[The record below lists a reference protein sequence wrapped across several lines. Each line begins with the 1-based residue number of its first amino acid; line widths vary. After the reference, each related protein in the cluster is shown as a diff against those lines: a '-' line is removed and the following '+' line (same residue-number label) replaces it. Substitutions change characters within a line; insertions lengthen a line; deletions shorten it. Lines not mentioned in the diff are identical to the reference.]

1 MNRTRT
7 IAGPGISETVV
18 KKSRFLCSLARVS
31 SEDEAREFIAATKK
45 TYWDANHNCSAWV
58 IGERA
63 ESQRTSDD
71 GEPSGTAGVPMLTVL
86 NAREL
91 TDVVAVVTRYFGG
104 TLLGAGG
111 LIRAYGGAVTQA
123 IDQVGIVDRIPLL
136 IVRATADHDEAG
148 RLDFALRGT
157 DYLLADVDYGERV
170 GFTLHLAEEDLPG
183 FESWLS
189 ETTSGRCSAE
199 VVGVEIVEVPVTV

>member
-1 MNRTRT
+1 MKRTRT
-7 IAGPGISETVV
+7 IAGLGVSETVI
-18 KKSRFLCSLARVS
+18 KKSRFLCSLAGSER
-31 SEDEAREFIAATKK
+31 EDEAREFIAATKK

-71 GEPSGTAGVPMLTVL
+71 GEPSGTAGVPMLPCSMR
-86 NAREL
+86 REL
-91 TDVVAVVTRYFGG
+91 TDVVVVVTRYFGG

-123 IDQVGIVDRIPLL
+123 IDQVGIVDRISLL
-136 IVRATADHDEAG
+136 VVRVAADHDEAG
-148 RLDFALRGT
+148 RLDFSLRGT
-157 DYLLADVDYGERV
+157 DYHLADVDYGEQV
-170 GFTLHLAEEDLPG
+170 GFTLHLAEESLPD

-189 ETTSGRCSAE
+189 EA
-199 VVGVEIVEVPVTV
+199 TVWTM